1 MVTFSLQTGF
11 EEATSAVSIAPL
23 DNALILLQ
31 QFGFFRVILPFL
43 LIWGIFYA
51 ILLKTKVL
59 GDPAEQQVKNIAGVI
74 ATVAGFLFITYTP
87 VVEAIAILLPQASF
101 LLVVALL
108 VLMTLAF
115 IIPNWEEKSNEFAGY
130 PLVALIIFV
139 LLIFVG
145 IVGFAVGEN
154 VPILYNLSALLSG
167 QIAFAIPEEALNTM
181 IALGLILG
189 IPLAVIF
196 FMVRGAKKD
205 DKDEKYIRL
214 KEK

>member
-115 IIPNWEEKSNEFAGY
+115 IIPNW
-130 PLVALIIFV
+130 
-139 LLIFVG
+139 
-145 IVGFAVGEN
+145 
-154 VPILYNLSALLSG
+154 
-167 QIAFAIPEEALNTM
+167 
-181 IALGLILG
+181 
-189 IPLAVIF
+189 
-196 FMVRGAKKD
+196 
-205 DKDEKYIRL
+205 
-214 KEK
+214 